1 MRNLVTIEAQLNDV
15 FVLPQVRAGFDVA
28 CLPDSPPCSSGLAVD
43 LNSRRQQIPKTK
55 RVHKSSPL
63 FSSPTSFACSVEV
76 DIHQLPHD
84 SRTIALSSPENIA
97 ERLIAA
103 GIDRD
108 REELVHSLSCSSRQE
123 EEQEDDSDSVEV
135 AELDTTSSEGF

>member
-1 MRNLVTIEAQLNDV
+1 MALSVTRLQHLHTYIYVCVLNV
-15 FVLPQVRAGFDVA
+15 AAVLH
-28 CLPDSPPCSSGLAVD
+28 S
-43 LNSRRQQIPKTK
+43 
-55 RVHKSSPL
+55 
-63 FSSPTSFACSVEV
+63 SVEV